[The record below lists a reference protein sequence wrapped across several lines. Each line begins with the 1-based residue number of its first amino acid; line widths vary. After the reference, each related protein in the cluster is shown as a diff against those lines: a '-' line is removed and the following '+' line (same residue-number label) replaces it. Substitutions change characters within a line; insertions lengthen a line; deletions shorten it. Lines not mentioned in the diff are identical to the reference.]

1 MAEVAE
7 EKSSL
12 ISVIA
17 QALRGRS
24 AADMGSAGARECRSL
39 DREIRM
45 PRHRV
50 SVTFS
55 LTAKQVEL
63 LDRLAQRTNVP
74 KSVYVRK
81 GVDVILR
88 KYRGMLSG
96 AGPTAAEEDEKR

>member
-1 MAEVAE
+1 
-7 EKSSL
+7 
-12 ISVIA
+12 
-17 QALRGRS
+17 
-24 AADMGSAGARECRSL
+24 
-39 DREIRM
+39 M
-45 PRHRV
+45 PRHRM

-88 KYRGMLSG
+88 KYRELLQG
-96 AGPTAAEEDEKR
+96 AGSIAEEELKR

>member
-1 MAEVAE
+1 MA
-7 EKSSL
+7 
-12 ISVIA
+12 
-17 QALRGRS
+17 RPGNGRRY
-24 AADMGSAGARECRSL
+24 AG
-39 DREIRM
+39 DRLVRIGIRM

-55 LTAKQVEL
+55 LSARQVEL

-88 KYRGMLSG
+88 RYRELLRQTSPVVG
-96 AGPTAAEEDEKR
+96 EEDGKL

>member
-1 MAEVAE
+1 
-7 EKSSL
+7 
-12 ISVIA
+12 
-17 QALRGRS
+17 
-24 AADMGSAGARECRSL
+24 
-39 DREIRM
+39 M

-55 LTAKQVEL
+55 LSARQVEL

-88 KYRGMLSG
+88 KYRELLQGT
-96 AGPTAAEEDEKR
+96 GPLRAREDEEQ

>member
-1 MAEVAE
+1 
-7 EKSSL
+7 
-12 ISVIA
+12 
-17 QALRGRS
+17 
-24 AADMGSAGARECRSL
+24 
-39 DREIRM
+39 M

-55 LTAKQVEL
+55 LSARQVEL

-88 KYRGMLSG
+88 KYREFLQGT
-96 AGPTAAEEDEKR
+96 GPLRAREDEEQ

>member
-1 MAEVAE
+1 MAFPVSDLPE
-7 EKSSL
+7 
-12 ISVIA
+12 
-17 QALRGRS
+17 GRP
-24 AADMGSAGARECRSL
+24 AGPPGTEM
-39 DREIRM
+39 RM

-55 LTAKQVEL
+55 LSARQVEL

-88 KYRGMLSG
+88 RYRDVLHGEAPASG
-96 AGPTAAEEDEKR
+96 NDEERR